1 MENKNTEEKE
11 RTEMDKELM
20 ERIHMDGADMEEIEF
35 DSSLVQLS
43 YELIARCEEKAL
55 ALGMKTST
63 YISMCLWAS
72 VEQPNTEGA

>member
-11 RTEMDKELM
+11 RTEMNEELM

-63 YISMCLWAS
+63 YISMCLWAA
-72 VEQPNTEGA
+72 VEQPNTEGE